1 MERTEWDNEKEP
13 AVERFLTKLNW
24 KIHTGEMR
32 DITMFQIDVYK
43 FVFYDAACRGKSW
56 TIFVAYIKGL
66 DLSKVKSTMKIFV
79 WLYQHGIYFRLK
91 FGWNRNLPINYNL
104 RNLFMPMKIRH
115 TLFGY
120 GHDELM
126 ACRLEKKEGD

>member
-1 MERTEWDNEKEP
+1 MERTEWDNEKKP
-13 AVERFLTKLNW
+13 ATERFLTKLDW

-43 FVFYDAACRGKSW
+43 FVFMTPLVGEILDD
-56 TIFVAYIKGL
+56 FVAYIKEL
-66 DLSKVKSTMKIFV
+66 DLSKVRSTMKIFV

-104 RNLFMPMKIRH
+104 KNLFMPMKIRH